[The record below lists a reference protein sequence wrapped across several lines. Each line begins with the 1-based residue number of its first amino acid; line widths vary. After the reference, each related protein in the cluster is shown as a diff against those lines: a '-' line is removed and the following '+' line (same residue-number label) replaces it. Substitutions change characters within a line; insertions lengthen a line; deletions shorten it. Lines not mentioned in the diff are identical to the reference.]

1 MKPTH
6 QLGAHPDAESL
17 TAFAEQLLS
26 GTEREQILAHMA
38 TCNRCREV
46 VFLTQRMMEPEK
58 LASATEP
65 QESVRPTPRGW
76 FGGWRWAWVP
86 TAALAGFIGFA
97 VLQHQRRAAVSQPE
111 MAQNVSP
118 PETVRNATPAKT
130 VATPSVQQQAPR
142 REETKGMSAARRRA
156 DRDAEVSSGALDR
169 KDKATQKKD
178 ELAKESDLLS
188 AVAPDVSGESAHRKL
203 SARAKSSTIGGPMT
217 QNQAQQQN
225 NAPPQQQ
232 NYANEVRPTGTL
244 FDSADKP
251 VPASVPP
258 GGASESVTV
267 QAEQGPILA
276 SATPATAP
284 EIATAPKATQSVV
297 LSNMKTARL
306 TEGRSALPSELGI
319 LSEAKA
325 AKTRIAI
332 DTAGALF
339 LSEDGGKHW
348 QPVKAQWTGRAVL
361 LKVRPMTGV
370 SGGILRQSTAQ
381 FRLTTDKLETWISED
396 GKTWTLETPVAK

>member
-1 MKPTH
+1 MKPTV

-38 TCNRCREV
+38 TCSRCREV
-46 VFLTQRMMEPEK
+46 VFLTQPMMEPEK
-58 LASATEP
+58 LASATEL
-65 QESVRPTPRGW
+65 QESFRPTPRGW
-76 FGGWRWAWVP
+76 SGAWRWAWIP
-86 TAALAGFIGFA
+86 ATALAGFIGFA

-118 PETVRNATPAKT
+118 PETVRNATPANT
-130 VATPSVQQQAPR
+130 VATPSVQKQAPR
-142 REETKGMSAARRRA
+142 REEAKGLSADRGRA
-156 DRDAEVSSGALDR
+156 DRDTEVSSGALDR

-188 AVAPDVSGESAHRKL
+188 AVAPAALGGSAHGTL
-203 SARAKSSTIGGPMT
+203 SARANTSTVGGPMA

-225 NAPPQQQ
+225 NAPLQQQ
-232 NYANEVRPTGTL
+232 NNANEVRQAGTL

-251 VPASVPP
+251 TPASVPP
-258 GGASESVTV
+258 GGALESVTV
-267 QAEQGPILA
+267 TAEQGPRLA
-276 SATPATAP
+276 SAAPATAP
-284 EIATAPKATQSVV
+284 EIATAPPATQSVV
-297 LSNMKTARL
+297 LSNMKTSRL
-306 TEGRSALPSELGI
+306 AEGRSALPSELGI
-319 LSEAKA
+319 LSQAKA
-325 AKTRIAI
+325 AKTTIAI

-361 LKVRPMTGV
+361 VKVRPTTAV
-370 SGGILRQSTAQ
+370 SRGMLGQSTPQ
-381 FRLTTDKLETWISED
+381 FQLTTDKLKTWISED
-396 GKTWTLETPVAK
+396 GKTWILEAPLAK

>member
-1 MKPTH
+1 MKPTI
-6 QLGAHPDAESL
+6 QLGAHPDAERL

-26 GTEREQILAHMA
+26 GAEREQILAHMA

-65 QESVRPTPRGW
+65 QESVRPTPRCW

-118 PETVRNATPAKT
+118 AET
-130 VATPSVQQQAPR
+130 TPSVQQQAPR

-232 NYANEVRPTGTL
+232 DYANEVRPTGTL

-251 VPASVPP
+251 VPAPVPP

-306 TEGRSALPSELGI
+306 IEGRSALPSELGI

-325 AKTRIAI
+325 AKTTIAI

-361 LKVRPMTGV
+361 LKVRPTTGV
-370 SGGILRQSTAQ
+370 SGGMLRQSTPQ

>member
-1 MKPTH
+1 MKPTI
-6 QLGAHPDAESL
+6 QLGAHPDAERL

-26 GTEREQILAHMA
+26 GAEREQILAHMA

-65 QESVRPTPRGW
+65 QESVRPTPRCW

-118 PETVRNATPAKT
+118 AET
-130 VATPSVQQQAPR
+130 TPSVQQQAPR

-178 ELAKESDLLS
+178 ELAKGSDLLS

-232 NYANEVRPTGTL
+232 DYANEVRPTGTL

-251 VPASVPP
+251 VPAPVPP

-306 TEGRSALPSELGI
+306 IEGRSALPSELGI

-361 LKVRPMTGV
+361 LKVRPTTGV
-370 SGGILRQSTAQ
+370 SGGMLRQSTPQ

>member
-1 MKPTH
+1 MKPTI
-6 QLGAHPDAESL
+6 QLGAHPDAERL

-26 GTEREQILAHMA
+26 GAEREQILAHMA

-65 QESVRPTPRGW
+65 QESVRPTPRCW

-118 PETVRNATPAKT
+118 AET
-130 VATPSVQQQAPR
+130 TPSVQQQAPR

-178 ELAKESDLLS
+178 ELAKGSDLLS

-232 NYANEVRPTGTL
+232 DYANEVRPTGTL

-251 VPASVPP
+251 VPAPVPP

-306 TEGRSALPSELGI
+306 IEGRSALPSELGI

-325 AKTRIAI
+325 AKTTIAI

-361 LKVRPMTGV
+361 LKVRPTTGV
-370 SGGILRQSTAQ
+370 SGGMLRQSTPQ

>member
-1 MKPTH
+1 MKPTV

-26 GTEREQILAHMA
+26 GAEREQILAHMA

-65 QESVRPTPRGW
+65 QESVRPTPRCW

-118 PETVRNATPAKT
+118 AET
-130 VATPSVQQQAPR
+130 TPSVQQQAPR

-232 NYANEVRPTGTL
+232 DYANEVRPTGTL

-251 VPASVPP
+251 VPAPVPP

-306 TEGRSALPSELGI
+306 IEGRSALPSELGI

-325 AKTRIAI
+325 AKTTIAI

-361 LKVRPMTGV
+361 LKVRPTTGV
-370 SGGILRQSTAQ
+370 SGGMLRQSTPQ

>member
-1 MKPTH
+1 MKPTI
-6 QLGAHPDAESL
+6 QLGAHPDAERL

-26 GTEREQILAHMA
+26 GAEREQILAHMA

-65 QESVRPTPRGW
+65 QESVRPTPRCW

-118 PETVRNATPAKT
+118 AET
-130 VATPSVQQQAPR
+130 TPSVQQQAPR

-178 ELAKESDLLS
+178 ELAKGSDLLS

-232 NYANEVRPTGTL
+232 DYANEVRPTGTL

-251 VPASVPP
+251 VPAPVPP

-306 TEGRSALPSELGI
+306 IEGRSALPSELGI

-325 AKTRIAI
+325 AKTTIAI

-361 LKVRPMTGV
+361 LKVRPTTGV

>member
-1 MKPTH
+1 MKPTI

-26 GTEREQILAHMA
+26 GPEREQILAHMA

-65 QESVRPTPRGW
+65 QESVRPTPRCW

-118 PETVRNATPAKT
+118 AET
-130 VATPSVQQQAPR
+130 TPSVQQQAPR

-178 ELAKESDLLS
+178 ELAKGSDLLS

-232 NYANEVRPTGTL
+232 DYANEVRPTGTL

-251 VPASVPP
+251 VPAPVPP

-306 TEGRSALPSELGI
+306 IEGRSALPSELGI

-325 AKTRIAI
+325 AKTTIAI

-361 LKVRPMTGV
+361 LKVRPTTGV
-370 SGGILRQSTAQ
+370 SGGMLRQSTPQ

>member
-1 MKPTH
+1 MKPTI

-26 GTEREQILAHMA
+26 GAEREQILAHMA

-65 QESVRPTPRGW
+65 QESVRPTPRCW

-118 PETVRNATPAKT
+118 AET
-130 VATPSVQQQAPR
+130 TPSVQQQAPR

-178 ELAKESDLLS
+178 ELAKGSDLLS

-232 NYANEVRPTGTL
+232 DYANEVRPTGTL

-251 VPASVPP
+251 VPAPVPP

-306 TEGRSALPSELGI
+306 IEGRSALPSELGI

-325 AKTRIAI
+325 AKTTIAI

-361 LKVRPMTGV
+361 LKVRPTTGV
-370 SGGILRQSTAQ
+370 SGGMLRQSTPQ